1 MAYKFKELTQNE
13 IDEFL
18 GTPHHAVVA
27 TNRIDGPPQI
37 SPVWYLYEEGRIYI
51 VILVKSAKYRNL
63 RRDPRISICID
74 AGHPDARAITVY
86 GSVELIENDKPRGDN
101 MFWRITRR
109 YVETDEIAHEIIEDA
124 QAGSEKVLAIVTPS
138 KTIARDY
145 N

>member
-18 GTPHHAVVA
+18 ETPLHAVVA

-37 SPVWYLYEEGRIYI
+37 SPVWYLYEDGRIYI
-51 VILVKSAKYRNL
+51 VILVESTKYRNH

-86 GSVELIENDKPRGDN
+86 GSIEHVEDDTPSGND

-138 KTIARDY
+138 KTIARDF

>member
-51 VILVKSAKYRNL
+51 VILVESAKYRNL

-74 AGHPDARAITVY
+74 AGHPDARAVTVY
-86 GSVELIENDKPRGDN
+86 GSVELVEDDTPWGND

-109 YVETDEIAHEIIEDA
+109 YVETDEIAHEIIEGHFDI
-124 QAGSEKVLAIVTPS
+124 GRLND
-138 KTIARDY
+138 R
-145 N
+145 